1 MGQAK
6 NNSLRGTITQITE
19 QLIAELQG
27 ENLTPSEKISF
38 LKTLLPYSVGRLP
51 NAAVNYQIRSGQP
64 TSGRVIELSED
75 GGRKDSSSI
84 LEDFPLADG
93 KVGITFR

>member
-1 MGQAK
+1 MEQAK

-75 GGRKDSSSI
+75 GGRKDEGGFFSSLSM
-84 LEDFPLADG
+84 
-93 KVGITFR
+93 